1 MEEMPHDS
9 PLSESGSSDHSWWPS
24 DFIENPNSVL
34 LVSREENSSLQN
46 SSFSEKHIE
55 ISPHAASQ
63 VLWETGC
70 FSAQIPNGFYT
81 AIPVSIYFWWR
92 MTINSD
98 TYYTSLLFYCTFT
111 DLLNIDCF
119 PQWLLVTELK
129 PYLRSKDAVSM
140 IVSMMNIQIQAK
152 DLYTTK

>member
-24 DFIENPNSVL
+24 DFVENLNSVS
-34 LVSREENSSLQN
+34 LVSQEENSGTIN
-46 SSFSEKHIE
+46 SSFSARHIE

-81 AIPVSIYFWWR
+81 GIPVS
-92 MTINSD
+92 SD
-98 TYYTSLLFYCTFT
+98 FFFET
-111 DLLNIDCF
+111 DN
-119 PQWLLVTELK
+119 
-129 PYLRSKDAVSM
+129 
-140 IVSMMNIQIQAK
+140 
-152 DLYTTK
+152 